1 LGFYN
6 AIVLVL
12 ETGFAIT
19 AFLTLVLNLML
30 PEEIEDEETPE
41 VTADAVDEEADKEE
55 WSRIRGSKEV
65 DVENRPSSEISPA
78 VKQQQQ

>member
-1 LGFYN
+1 M
-6 AIVLVL
+6 LVL

-41 VTADAVDEEADKEE
+41 ITADAADVEADKEE
-55 WSRIRGSKEV
+55 WHRIRRSKEL
-65 DVENRPSSEISPA
+65 DVENRPSSEITPA
-78 VKQQQQ
+78 AKQQQQ

>member
-1 LGFYN
+1 M
-6 AIVLVL
+6 LVL

-41 VTADAVDEEADKEE
+41 ITANAVDEEADKEE
-55 WSRIRGSKEV
+55 WSRIRRSKEV
-65 DVENRPSSEISPA
+65 DVENRPSSEITPA

>member
-1 LGFYN
+1 M
-6 AIVLVL
+6 LVL

-41 VTADAVDEEADKEE
+41 ITADAVDEEADKEE
-55 WSRIRGSKEV
+55 WSRIRRSKEV
-65 DVENRPSSEISPA
+65 DVENRPSSEITPA
-78 VKQQQQ
+78 AKQQQQ